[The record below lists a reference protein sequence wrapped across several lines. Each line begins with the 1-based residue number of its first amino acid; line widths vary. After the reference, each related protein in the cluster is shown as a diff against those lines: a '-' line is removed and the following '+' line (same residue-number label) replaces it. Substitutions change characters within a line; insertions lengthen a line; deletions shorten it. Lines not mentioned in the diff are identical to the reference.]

1 MDIGRVGLWTFLL
14 DQHPT
19 PRVREVAREIEAM
32 GWPTLWRPESSGRDV
47 LISASVLLEATS
59 KLIVASGIAQI
70 YARHPVTMV
79 AAQKTLFEAHEGRF
93 LLGLGVAHA
102 PSVEGIRKLE
112 YKTPYSDMVAY
123 LRAMVEAPFMAV
135 EPATRPPTV
144 LAALG
149 PRMLRLSA
157 EAADGA
163 HPYFTTPEHTAM
175 ARGIMGDGPL
185 LAPEQ
190 MVVIDTDLER
200 ARSVARAGMAR
211 YLRLPNYTNNLLRC
225 GFTQSDIDNVTDRLV
240 DRIVAC
246 GDLEVTMGRV
256 QEHFDAGA
264 DHVCIQVL
272 VADNDLDVTMEQWR
286 LLADAFELGGEPP
299 RDASPTSG

>member
-1 MDIGRVGLWTFLL
+1 
-14 DQHPT
+14 
-19 PRVREVAREIEAM
+19 M

-47 LISASVLLEATS
+47 LVSSSVLLGATTR
-59 KLIVASGIAQI
+59 LIVASGIAQI
-70 YARHPVTMV
+70 QARHPVTTA

-102 PSVEGIRKLE
+102 SSVERIRKLE
-112 YKTPYSDMVAY
+112 YRTPYSDMVAY
-123 LRAMVEAPFMAV
+123 LEAMADAPYFAV
-135 EPATRPPTV
+135 EPAAKPPTV

-149 PRMLRLSA
+149 PRMLKLSA

-163 HPYFTTPEHTAM
+163 HPYFTPPEHTAM
-175 ARGIMGDGPL
+175 AREIIGPGSL

-190 MVVIDTDLER
+190 MVVIDTDLDR
-200 ARSVARAGMAR
+200 ARTVARTNMAR

-225 GFTQSDIDNVTDRLV
+225 GLSQTDIDDVTDRLV

-246 GDLEVTMGRV
+246 GDIDATVQRV
-256 QEHFDAGA
+256 QEHHDAGA

-272 VADNDLDVTMEQWR
+272 AADDDLDVTVGHWR
-286 LLADAFELGGEPP
+286 SLADAFGLGQQ
-299 RDASPTSG
+299 PTSAKPGF

>member
-14 DQHPT
+14 DEHPT
-19 PRVREVAREIEAM
+19 PRVRELAQEIEEM

-47 LISASVLLEATS
+47 LISSSVLLDATS
-59 KLIVASGIAQI
+59 QLNVASGIAQI
-70 YARHPVTMV
+70 YARHPVTTA

-102 PSVEGIRKLE
+102 PSVEGVRKLD
-112 YKTPYSDMVAY
+112 YGTPYSDMVAY
-123 LRAMVEAPFMAV
+123 LSAIAEAPFTAV
-135 EPATRPPTV
+135 ERAGKPPTV

-163 HPYFTTPEHTAM
+163 HPYFTPPEHTAM
-175 ARGIMGDGPL
+175 ARDILGQGPL

-190 MVVIDTDLER
+190 MVVIDSDLDR
-200 ARSVARAGMAR
+200 ARSVARTHMAH
-211 YLRLPNYTNNLLRC
+211 YLELPNYTNNLLRC
-225 GFTQSDIDNVTDRLV
+225 GFTQADIDDVSDRLV
-240 DRIVAC
+240 DGIVAC
-246 GDLEVTMGRV
+246 GDVDATLRRI
-256 QEHFDAGA
+256 QEHHDAGA

-272 VADNDLDVTMEQWR
+272 VADNDLDVTIGHWR
-286 LLADAFELGGEPP
+286 RLADALEL
-299 RDASPTSG
+299 

>member
-19 PRVREVAREIEAM
+19 SRVRELAQEIEDM

-47 LISASVLLEATS
+47 LVSSSVLLDATS
-59 KLIVASGIAQI
+59 RLIVASGIAQI
-70 YARHPVTMV
+70 YARHPVTTA

-102 PSVEGIRKLE
+102 SSVEGIRKLE
-112 YKTPYSDMVAY
+112 YRTPYSDMVAY
-123 LRAMVEAPFMAV
+123 LKAMTEAPYTAV
-135 EPATRPPTV
+135 EPATKPPTV

-149 PRMLRLSA
+149 PRMLKLSA

-163 HPYFTTPEHTAM
+163 HPYFTPPEHTAM
-175 ARGIMGDGPL
+175 ARDILGQGPL

-190 MVVIDTDLER
+190 MVVIDSDLDR
-200 ARSVARAGMAR
+200 ARTVARANMAR

-225 GFTQSDIDNVTDRLV
+225 GFTQTDIDDMTDRLV
-240 DRIVAC
+240 DGIVAC
-246 GDLEVTMGRV
+246 GDIDVSVDRV
-256 QEHFDAGA
+256 QQHLDAGA

-272 VADNDLDVTMEQWR
+272 AADDDLDVTIDHWHK
-286 LLADAFELGGEPP
+286 LAEAFSL
-299 RDASPTSG
+299 